1 MKDISKP
8 ASKETEQVAEAADP
22 FADLAS
28 LRLSQDFAAE
38 LGVERPLL
46 RVPVRRP
53 NRQDFIRT
61 HFDPQFRLDTAVLE
75 MEADNETFL
84 VHPACR
90 AELFAELV
98 PVRLY
103 TVISRAGTVFLWPV
117 RLPQPDGR
125 SNAWWDSAHE
135 AAAMAQ
141 TRWLR
146 IIADR
151 DLGAYQILRAAA
163 TLDDPVW
170 PDVSFAELV
179 RLAFRDRLINSPDHP
194 ALRKL
199 QGLC

>member
-1 MKDISKP
+1 MTESKLSDQKRQTP
-8 ASKETEQVAEAADP
+8 AAVDP
-22 FADLAS
+22 FDDLAS

-53 NRQDFIRT
+53 NKQDFVRT
-61 HFDPQFRLDTAVLE
+61 HPDSQFRLDTAVLE

-84 VHPACR
+84 IHPACR
-90 AELFAELV
+90 TELFAELV

-103 TVISRAGTVFLWPV
+103 AAISRAGTVFLWPV

-125 SNAWWDSAHE
+125 SNPWWDSAHE

-141 TRWLR
+141 SRWLR
-146 IIADR
+146 VVADR

-170 PDVSFAELV
+170 PNVSFAELV